1 MWILAMNA
9 FIADVTANP
18 NDLAFRYGMLHL
30 ATSLGRPVAAPVGA
44 YLFQTGGYVCVFSTS
59 LCGTALGA
67 AFLFW
72 RIRSFKWNPPKKEG
86 AIRTIS
92 KSAFSLSHISDC
104 INTTFKKREGP
115 NRKYILIC
123 MVMIL
128 MNVFVYI
135 GEMVMDYNYVRTR
148 YGWQVAEYSVY
159 SSVISGASLIGT
171 YSVAY
176 NITVLYYNLPFHV
189 GQAIVIPFV
198 AYMKISESLVMI
210 FLYVS
215 FISRYVIKGFAEYS
229 WMYYLGNNHCI
240 PYSIIVTYIVTA
252 IYFRWSGRHYRF
264 LYIFHYQSP
273 VCIVCIQYG
282 TGENQCCIVSFG
294 KRTSYRGN
302 TGLFLHLGTN

>member
-86 AIRTIS
+86 TIS
-92 KSAFSLSHISDC
+92 KSAFSFSHISDC

-176 NITVLYYNLPFHV
+176 NITVLYYNFGLSCRSSHCHSYCCLHGNF
-189 GQAIVIPFV
+189 GIFGDDIFV
-198 AYMKISESLVMI
+198 RE
-210 FLYVS
+210 F
-215 FISRYVIKGFAEYS
+215 
-229 WMYYLGNNHCI
+229 
-240 PYSIIVTYIVTA
+240 
-252 IYFRWSGRHYRF
+252 YFPIRHQRICRI
-264 LYIFHYQSP
+264 LLD
-273 VCIVCIQYG
+273 VLL
-282 TGENQCCIVSFG
+282 
-294 KRTSYRGN
+294 R
-302 TGLFLHLGTN
+302 

>member
-86 AIRTIS
+86 TFRTIS

-104 INTTFKKREGP
+104 IKTTFKKREGP

-135 GEMVMDYNYVRTR
+135 DRNSKRDFIRRGDHS
-148 YGWQVAEYSVY
+148 SVY
-159 SSVISGASLIGT
+159 MFLNHLSIYRNHA
-171 YSVAY
+171 
-176 NITVLYYNLPFHV
+176 IT
-189 GQAIVIPFV
+189 
-198 AYMKISESLVMI
+198 M
-210 FLYVS
+210 
-215 FISRYVIKGFAEYS
+215 
-229 WMYYLGNNHCI
+229 
-240 PYSIIVTYIVTA
+240 TD
-252 IYFRWSGRHYRF
+252 
-264 LYIFHYQSP
+264 
-273 VCIVCIQYG
+273 
-282 TGENQCCIVSFG
+282 
-294 KRTSYRGN
+294 
-302 TGLFLHLGTN
+302 LFSC